1 VKRIKALVKRCD
13 KVTAAMVLA
22 AVDEQ
27 SKWLEFIDSD
37 DERVALKQRGGRR
50 PGAGRK
56 VKRIKALVKRC
67 DKVTAAMVL
76 AAVDEQSKWLEFIES
91 DDERVALDAMKFLT
105 QMRDGRPKQQINVE
119 DDKAREAAERAAMST
134 EELIARNR
142 ELEKVLLGSAGA

>member
-1 VKRIKALVKRCD
+1 
-13 KVTAAMVLA
+13 
-22 AVDEQ
+22 
-27 SKWLEFIDSD
+27 
-37 DERVALKQRGGRR
+37 
-50 PGAGRK
+50 
-56 VKRIKALVKRC
+56 
-67 DKVTAAMVL
+67 MVL